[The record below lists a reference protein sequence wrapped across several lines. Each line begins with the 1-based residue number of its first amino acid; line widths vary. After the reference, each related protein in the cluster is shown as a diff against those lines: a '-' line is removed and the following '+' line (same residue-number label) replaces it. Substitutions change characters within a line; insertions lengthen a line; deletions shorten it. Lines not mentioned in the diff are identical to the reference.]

1 MVRFVTLGSVAM
13 YTAGGCDL
21 VPGAT
26 QSKRLALLAYLS
38 RAPVH
43 RRDTLLGVFWPELD
57 HAHARGALT
66 RAVYYLRQLIGR
78 EAVRSVGRDSLMLS
92 PDHLWVDVRAFREA
106 LECGDHAAAVELY
119 QGEFLEGLFLTRTP
133 AFEEWLEGQR
143 RRLRLMAEEAAQ
155 SLVLDA
161 QEQGD
166 VHQAIRWAERS
177 LAISPSDE
185 TAVYRLIKA
194 LARSGDRAGALQ
206 VFRHFA
212 DRLRGEYE
220 LEPATFLSDLA
231 ERVAHW
237 EGPTALDENGDEE
250 EET

>member
-13 YTAGGCDL
+13 YNADGCDL

-26 QSKRLALLAYLS
+26 QSKRLALLAYLAS
-38 RAPVH
+38 APVH

-57 HAHARGALT
+57 HARARGALT
-66 RAVYYLRQLIGR
+66 RAVYYLRRLVGR
-78 EAVRSVGRDSLMLS
+78 EAVRSVGRDSLMLPPES
-92 PDHLWVDVRAFREA
+92 LWVDVQAFREA
-106 LECGDHAAAVELY
+106 LEAGDHAAAVELY
-119 QGEFLEGLFLTRTP
+119 GGEFLQGLFLKRTP
-133 AFEEWLEGQR
+133 AFEEWLDGQR

-155 SLVLDA
+155 HLVLDA
-161 QEQGD
+161 QEKGD
-166 VHQAIRWAERS
+166 LHRAIWWAERS
-177 LAISPSDE
+177 LTISPDDE

-212 DRLRGEYE
+212 DRLRGEYD

-231 ERVAHW
+231 DRVATW
-237 EGPTALDENGDEE
+237 AGPMALDEKQTDGES
-250 EET
+250 